1 MKSSKKYL
9 QASGVVIA
17 ATAVVSLSTYL
28 TTKFLVKAA
37 VDREGPKAMQ
47 KAGDLISG
55 IQQDSAF
62 LTELNAAAKRLESKE
77 NETVEITSHDGT
89 TLVGHFIPCRNPK
102 RIIIA
107 MHGWRTSWAYDF
119 GTMAGFWEKNDC
131 SVLYAE
137 QRGQNSSGGEY
148 MSFGLVERYD
158 VLDWVG
164 WVTERCGSELPIYL
178 AGVSMGGNHS
188 ADGRWPGFAQQCAWN
203 CR

>member
-62 LTELNAAAKRLESKE
+62 PVSYTHLRAH
-77 NETVEITSHDGT
+77 ET
-89 TLVGHFIPCRNPK
+89 
-102 RIIIA
+102 
-107 MHGWRTSWAYDF
+107 
-119 GTMAGFWEKNDC
+119 
-131 SVLYAE
+131 SV
-137 QRGQNSSGGEY
+137 
-148 MSFGLVERYD
+148 
-158 VLDWVG
+158 
-164 WVTERCGSELPIYL
+164 
-178 AGVSMGGNHS
+178 
-188 ADGRWPGFAQQCAWN
+188 
-203 CR
+203 